1 MLKLLRNLS
10 IIIITSVIRNE
21 LTNDKP
27 IKLVIKDLNINSK
40 STYRSRLSLK

>member
-27 IKLVIKDLNINSK
+27 IKLMIKDLNSNSK